1 MRYPLPVAQLT
12 FRRARTEENKR
23 RRAAALMDA
32 ARSLASETGVASVTL
47 TAVANRAGIHYSAV
61 RRYFTSH
68 KEVLLHLAAE
78 GWVRWSKTVCESLS
92 EPGPMSHSRVAAAL
106 ADGLA
111 ADPLFCDLL
120 ANLHLHL
127 EHEVD
132 VDRVVEVKRTSTA
145 AVIALADAIEN
156 ALPALGRSGAF
167 DILLAAY
174 SLAATLWQ
182 IANPP
187 ERLTDAYAE
196 EPDVLP
202 PEWNLDF
209 ASALTRLLTATC
221 FGLTA
226 ECP

>member
-1 MRYPLPVAQLT
+1 MAQLA
-12 FRRARTEENKR
+12 FQRARTEENKR
-23 RRAAALMDA
+23 QRAAALVEA
-32 ARSLASETGVASVTL
+32 ARSLAMETGVASVTL
-47 TAVANRAGIHYSAV
+47 TAVAGRAGIHYSAV

-78 GWVRWSKTVCESLS
+78 GWVRWSKTVCESLG
-92 EPGPMSHSRVAAAL
+92 EPGPMSHSRVAEAL
-106 ADGLA
+106 ANGLA

-145 AVIALADAIEN
+145 AGVALADAIEN
-156 ALPALGRSGAF
+156 AIPALGRSGAF

-182 IANPP
+182 IAHPP
-187 ERLTDAYAE
+187 ERLNDVYAE

-209 ASALTRLLTATC
+209 SAALTRLLTATC
-221 FGLTA
+221 VGLA
-226 ECP
+226 AGPP